1 MIAITENSTI
11 SIAFVGKLDNGE
23 VFKTV
28 EEQKPLTIKLGTHE
42 LPPTLENALIGMH
55 AGETKK
61 VRLTPEEGYGH
72 RQKML
77 LQELHI
83 KTFGDKV
90 QPKPGMIL
98 SLKVHKE
105 GTEHSVPATVMEVK
119 NDIVTVDYN
128 HPLAGHHL
136 TYEVQILDVKND

>member
-1 MIAITENSTI
+1 MTAITENSTI

-23 VFKTV
+23 IFKTV
-28 EEQKPLTIKLGTHE
+28 EEQNPLTVKLGTHE

-55 AGETKK
+55 TGETKK
-61 VRLTPEEGYGH
+61 IRLTPEEGYGQ

-83 KTFGDKV
+83 DTFGGKV
-90 QPKPGMIL
+90 EPKPGMIL
-98 SLKVHKE
+98 SLKVQKE

-119 NDIVTVDYN
+119 NDVVTVDYN